1 MVKST
6 LERES
11 KVPEA
16 VAGPVGNQSLLI
28 HVDSHLMV
36 QWCAFMLSHLLQS
49 MIVGKKRSLL
59 DCMVL
64 SECI

>member
-16 VAGPVGNQSLLI
+16 VVGPVGNQSLLI
-28 HVDSHLMV
+28 HVYCTS
-36 QWCAFMLSHLLQS
+36 WCGDVPPSKVTS
-49 MIVGKKRSLL
+49 WSNPVGKEVLCG
-59 DCMVL
+59 CMVL